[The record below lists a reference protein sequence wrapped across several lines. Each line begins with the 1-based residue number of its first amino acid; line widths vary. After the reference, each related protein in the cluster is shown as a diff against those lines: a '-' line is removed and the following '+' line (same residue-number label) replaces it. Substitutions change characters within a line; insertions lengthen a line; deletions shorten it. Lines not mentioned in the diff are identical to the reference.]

1 MNTKTKSEELTTM
14 GLKRLVTELG
24 RIQDKIAP
32 DLAAYEKLEARIKHE
47 LLARLDQ
54 PGDTISMV
62 SGEYIAAF
70 SAERK
75 GRVFTP
81 AIKHEII
88 DDLGLPVFI
97 ELVTVPAGTLK
108 TAYVETGMSAT
119 QFKDQLDTLAPA
131 EFTGSGRSFKL
142 SKRS

>member
-108 TAYVETGMSAT
+108 TSYVETGMSAT